1 MGKRIKTAK
10 PTLPNAGLEAEYRRK
25 LDALIKAMTNDIEK
39 HVESVYGK
47 REDEIVEDASPSKQL
62 INLINRRM
70 VRWQK
75 RFDNDAE
82 TIARWFVSRSDSTT
96 RAKLGKELAK
106 ASGMTVKFRTTKA
119 VEDVLD
125 SLIAENVSLI
135 KSIPEQY
142 HTGVNSAVMES
153 VRAGRDLGTLT
164 DTLHERYGVTKRR
177 AAMIAR
183 DQNNKST
190 ESIGIVRNKSLG
202 ITEATWFHR
211 HGSKQPRASHI
222 AANGKTFNLSE
233 GLLIDGEMMFPGQ
246 DYNCNCSYKPII
258 PGWKQ

>member
-25 LDALIKAMTNDIEK
+25 LDSLIKAMTDDIEK

-70 VRWQK
+70 VRWQR
-75 RFDNDAE
+75 RFNNDAE
-82 TIARWFVSRSDSTT
+82 TIARWFIRRSDSTT

-106 ASGMTVKFRTTKA
+106 ASGMTVNFRTTKE

-125 SLIAENVSLI
+125 GLIAENVSLI

-142 HTGVNSAVMES
+142 HTGVNSAVMDS
-153 VRAGRDLGTLT
+153 VRTGRDLGTLT

-177 AAMIAR
+177 AAMISR
-183 DQNNKST
+183 DQNNKAT
-190 ESIGIVRNKSLG
+190 EAIGLERNKSLG
-202 ITEATWFHR
+202 ITHGTWMHR
-211 HGSKQPRASHI
+211 SGSKEPRGSHVR
-222 AANGKTFNLSE
+222 ANGKEFPLSD
-233 GLLIDGEMMFPGQ
+233 GLMIDGEMIFPGQ
-246 DYNCNCSYKPII
+246 KINCNCTFRPVI
-258 PGWKQ
+258 PGFK